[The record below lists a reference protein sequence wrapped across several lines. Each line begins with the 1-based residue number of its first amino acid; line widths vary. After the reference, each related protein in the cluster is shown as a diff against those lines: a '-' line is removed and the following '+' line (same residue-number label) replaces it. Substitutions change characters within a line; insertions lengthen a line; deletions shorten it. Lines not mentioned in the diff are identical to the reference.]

1 MYQEM
6 EVLTRELVKVASV
19 NGTDGERNIGEK
31 IESVI
36 REMPYFK
43 AHPEYVFVEPL
54 KNDPLGRRNVLA
66 LFRGEKEENNK
77 TLIWHGHTDTVGV
90 EDYKA
95 LKEYAFDCEELE
107 KQLHRMELSEE
118 MKEDLESGDYL
129 FGRGACDM
137 KSGDAVFLVLLRKL
151 SENPKAF
158 SGNILVSFQP
168 VEENLHTGVMEASE
182 LLLEIKER
190 FHLTYVLAINNDYI
204 CPLYAGDPK
213 RYVYLGSVGKLLPC
227 FYIQGKETHVGQCF
241 EGFDASLAAVELVR
255 QISLNAEFCDEYH
268 GEYTLPPSV
277 LKVKDLKERYDVQT
291 AYASFVYFNYFVH
304 NEGVEKTTEK
314 LKRAATDAMQRVEE
328 HINTQYQKYC
338 EYTKDT
344 FHEYHYEKKVY
355 TYEELKNKVREEFG
369 EEFFEDFPKRIK
381 KLEEAGIDK
390 REIPIT
396 LIQHMLSALKENE
409 PVMVLY
415 YAAPYCPHNTL
426 KEEVTSE
433 RMVIEKL
440 QKTVKATAQETGEE
454 YQILQF
460 FPSLTDSSYLKI
472 DDSKESLSCL
482 KANFPGIG
490 QLYDLPFENIK
501 KLNIPAVDFGRYG
514 KDAHKWPERVYK
526 PYSFGVLPKLI
537 LNATEEFLKVN

>member
-1 MYQEM
+1 MYQQM
-6 EVLTRELVKVASV
+6 EALTRELVKVASV

-168 VEENLHTGVMEASE
+168 VEENLHTGVMEVSE

-204 CPLYAGDPK
+204 CPLYPGDSK
-213 RYVYLGSVGKLLPC
+213 RYV
-227 FYIQGKETHVGQCF
+227 
-241 EGFDASLAAVELVR
+241 
-255 QISLNAEFCDEYH
+255 
-268 GEYTLPPSV
+268 
-277 LKVKDLKERYDVQT
+277 
-291 AYASFVYFNYFVH
+291 
-304 NEGVEKTTEK
+304 
-314 LKRAATDAMQRVEE
+314 
-328 HINTQYQKYC
+328 
-338 EYTKDT
+338 
-344 FHEYHYEKKVY
+344 
-355 TYEELKNKVREEFG
+355 
-369 EEFFEDFPKRIK
+369 
-381 KLEEAGIDK
+381 
-390 REIPIT
+390 
-396 LIQHMLSALKENE
+396 
-409 PVMVLY
+409 
-415 YAAPYCPHNTL
+415 
-426 KEEVTSE
+426 
-433 RMVIEKL
+433 
-440 QKTVKATAQETGEE
+440 
-454 YQILQF
+454 
-460 FPSLTDSSYLKI
+460 
-472 DDSKESLSCL
+472 
-482 KANFPGIG
+482 
-490 QLYDLPFENIK
+490 
-501 KLNIPAVDFGRYG
+501 
-514 KDAHKWPERVYK
+514 
-526 PYSFGVLPKLI
+526 
-537 LNATEEFLKVN
+537 